1 MSVTINGVTYE
12 GNTVKVVNNKVWV
25 NGKRVDNS
33 KPDKDGILTVK
44 VEGVLQNLTTDCNVE
59 AGLVQ
64 GNVDAGGS
72 VSCDDVDGYVDA
84 GGSVEA
90 GNVGGYVDAGGSVRC
105 GNVGGDIDAG
115 GSVRH
120 S

>member
-1 MSVTINGVTYE
+1 MSVTINGTTYE
-12 GNTVKVVNNKVWV
+12 GRNVKVVNDKVWID
-25 NGKRVDNS
+25 GKLIDNAS
-33 KPDKDGILTVK
+33 PDKKGILHVHVT
-44 VEGVLQNLTTDCNVE
+44 GTLHNL
-59 AGLVQ
+59 
-64 GNVDAGGS
+64 DAGGS
-72 VSCDDVDGYVDA
+72 VTCEDVAGYVDA
-84 GGSVEA
+84 GGSVQA